1 MGRALRWKVQS
12 VNRWIW
18 LFRFF
23 AVLMVIAFI
32 LVLMSLQVRYTKLKN
47 RMPPATTS
55 TSR

>member
-1 MGRALRWKVQS
+1 VGRAIRWKIHI

-18 LFRFF
+18 LFRLF
-23 AVLMVIAFI
+23 AVLMLIAFI

-47 RMPPATTS
+47 RMPPTATS

>member
-1 MGRALRWKVQS
+1 

-23 AVLMVIAFI
+23 AILMVIAFI
-32 LVLMSLQVRYTKLKN
+32 LVLMSLQVRYNKLKN
-47 RMPPATTS
+47 RMPPTTTS

>member
-1 MGRALRWKVQS
+1 